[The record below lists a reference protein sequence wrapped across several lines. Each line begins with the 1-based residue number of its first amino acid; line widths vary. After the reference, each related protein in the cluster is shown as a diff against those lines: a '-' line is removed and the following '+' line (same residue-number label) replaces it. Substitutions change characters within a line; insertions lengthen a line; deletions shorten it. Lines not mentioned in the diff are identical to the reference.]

1 MRTVGDYK
9 NQNKI
14 IRWIGVLFSART
26 ASARETS
33 FEIRATGAAISL
45 SNTELLD
52 TVPRAVACRNHLA
65 VRPVDAY

>member
-1 MRTVGDYK
+1 MG
-9 NQNKI
+9 
-14 IRWIGVLFSART
+14 A
-26 ASARETS
+26 
-33 FEIRATGAAISL
+33 AAISL